1 MPTLSSKPRRHARR
15 DSDVTL
21 LSLADQVRAAR
32 IQSRLSQ
39 QELALASGVG
49 RATVI
54 DLENGREGVSLGN
67 AQRILSSLR
76 LRLVATAR

>member
-1 MPTLSSKPRRHARR
+1 MPTLTSKPRRHARR
-15 DSDVTL
+15 DSDVAL
-21 LSLADQVRAAR
+21 LNLADQVRAAR

-76 LRLVATAR
+76 LKLMAAAR

>member
-1 MPTLSSKPRRHARR
+1 MPTFSPKPRRHARR
-15 DSDVTL
+15 DSDAAL
-21 LSLADQVRAAR
+21 LNLADQVRAAR
-32 IQSRLSQ
+32 IHSGLSQ

-76 LRLVATAR
+76 LKLVAAAR